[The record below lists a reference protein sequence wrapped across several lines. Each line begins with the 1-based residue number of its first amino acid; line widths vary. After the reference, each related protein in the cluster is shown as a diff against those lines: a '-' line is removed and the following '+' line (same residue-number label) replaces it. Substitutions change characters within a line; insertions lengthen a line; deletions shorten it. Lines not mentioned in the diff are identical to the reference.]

1 MAWAEVLLD
10 GEFSVGF
17 APQATDINTPGSSW
31 TWIDCEMPQVTFDA
45 AQTDT
50 KRSMR
55 ARGAATRILTGRVW
69 PRIAIRFPVVGQL
82 AAYAYAS
89 DTPGLKG
96 ANALLDFLGGNAALT
111 HQATS
116 ISPTDGN
123 TITVATSIPKYGC
136 LVAARE
142 ASGLVAAMGFVK
154 TITGAGP
161 WTTDLFDDMRAAP
174 GASTARLPSYTFYPG
189 TTQPLPLTLRVTG
202 EHSAMERRFI
212 GCMLSK
218 ASFTFDSDWR
228 LYCNVEF
235 ISYGGEMPKSE
246 LPGSGGGI
254 QSIAE
259 CLALE
264 PLVQRGGA
272 RWVLGSNVF
281 ATLADGTLDPNGSPD
296 IRDVTWDWDIPH
308 YVATMP
314 TGRQGVKE
322 VLTRSPTIS
331 ASFSVPDISDYEVT
345 AGQFAEE
352 AWRNLTDFSLSGYIG
367 DTPGQIF
374 AVNLPRLMPTAYPEV
389 AIVDGARHRKI
400 TGRCAAY
407 TGDTAGTDAGNKVA
421 RFSVA

>member
-1 MAWAEVLLD
+1 MAWNEVLLD

-17 APQATDINTPGSSW
+17 APQSDINTAGSSW
-31 TWIDCEMPQVTFDA
+31 TWIDSEMPQVSFDA
-45 AQTDT
+45 AQTDV

-55 ARGAATRILTGRVW
+55 ARGAATRIFTGRVW

-82 AAYAYAS
+82 AAYAFAT

-96 ANALLDFLGGNAALT
+96 ANGLLDFLGGNAALGY
-111 HQATS
+111 QATS
-116 ISPTDGN
+116 ISPSDGN

-136 LVAARE
+136 LVAGRE
-142 ASGLVAAMGFVK
+142 ASGAVNAMGFVK
-154 TITGAGP
+154 TITGSGP
-161 WTTDLFDDMRAAP
+161 WTTDLFEDLKVAP
-174 GASTARLPSYTFYPG
+174 GSSIARLPSYNFFPG
-189 TTQPLPLTLRVTG
+189 TTAPSPLTLRVTG
-202 EHSAMERRFI
+202 ENAAMERRFI
-212 GCMLSK
+212 GCVLSK
-218 ASFTFDSDWR
+218 ASFSFDSDWR
-228 LYCNVEF
+228 LYCSVEF
-235 ISYGGEMPKSE
+235 IAYGGEMPKSE
-246 LPGSGGGI
+246 LSGSGGGI
-254 QSIAE
+254 QTVAD

-272 RWVLGSNVF
+272 RWVLASNVLT
-281 ATLADGTLDPNGSPD
+281 TLADGTVDANGSPD

-308 YVATMP
+308 YVAQMP

-374 AVNLPRLMPTAYPEV
+374 AVNLPRLIPTAYPEV
-389 AIVDGARHRKI
+389 SFVDGARHRKVS
-400 TGRCAAY
+400 GRCGVYA
-407 TGDTAGTDAGNKVA
+407 GDTASTDAGNKSA
-421 RFSVA
+421 RFALA